1 MRACAV
7 LTSAVVEEYWTNPTP
22 ERAFLARVFVDKC
35 IAKDARLR
43 LDETLPVT
51 THMMFRIQAVYN
63 SLVEHIQA
71 DTVRKASSSP
81 DQDDDD
87 DDADAAR
94 EEVRLDLELT
104 VAELLRLAVNLDY
117 GDEMGRRKMFMLV
130 QGMLAQEFLSEELL
144 ARPLDVL
151 RVLSESEK
159 DLIRVVVEVVHE
171 LRDVPEEEG
180 EGEGGGVKAE
190 ETTMDADAD
199 ETMTELG
206 ASPRKGRP
214 QKPVEEL
221 TPEQKARRDTV
232 DLRCLSL
239 CIGMLER
246 VNSVSVTRFLPRT
259 VFPNR
264 RHRHSRRTRSWRA
277 YLST

>member
-7 LTSAVVEEYWTNPTP
+7 LTSATVEEYWTNPTP

-81 DQDDDD
+81 GHDDEDD
-87 DDADAAR
+87 EDADAAR

-171 LRDVPEEEG
+171 LRDVPEEG
-180 EGEGGGVKAE
+180 EGEGGEVKAE
-190 ETTMDADAD
+190 ETTMDAD
-199 ETMTELG
+199 ETMRELG
-206 ASPRKGRP
+206 VSPRKGRP

-221 TPEQKARRDTV
+221 TPEQKARRDTL

-239 CIGMLER
+239 CIGMLEK
-246 VNSVSVTRFLPRT
+246 VNSVSAMHLFLHGG
-259 VFPNR
+259 FPDCCG
-264 RHRHSRRTRSWRA
+264 RHSRRMRFSRA
-277 YLST
+277 CLST

>member
-1 MRACAV
+1 MCACAV
-7 LTSAVVEEYWTNPTP
+7 LTSATLEEYWTNPTP

-71 DTVRKASSSP
+71 DTVRKAYSSP
-81 DQDDDD
+81 EGGDDDEE
-87 DDADAAR
+87 ADAAR

-117 GDEMGRRKMFMLV
+117 GNEMGRRKMFMLV

-180 EGEGGGVKAE
+180 EGGEVKAE

-199 ETMTELG
+199 ETMAELG

-246 VNSVSVTRFLPRT
+246 VNSVSVIRFLSRT
-259 VFPNR
+259 AFPNR
-264 RHRHSRRTRSWRA
+264 RHRHSRRTRSLRA

>member
-1 MRACAV
+1 MCACAV
-7 LTSAVVEEYWTNPTP
+7 LTSATLEEYWTNPTP

-81 DQDDDD
+81 GHDDEDD
-87 DDADAAR
+87 EDADAAR

-180 EGEGGGVKAE
+180 EGGEVKAE

-199 ETMTELG
+199 ETMAELG

-246 VNSVSVTRFLPRT
+246 VNSVSVMRFLPRM

-264 RHRHSRRTRSWRA
+264 RHRHSRRTRSLRA

>member
-1 MRACAV
+1 MAQ
-7 LTSAVVEEYWTNPTP
+7 EEYWTDPTP

-63 SLVEHIQA
+63 GLIEHIQEDSA
-71 DTVRKASSSP
+71 RG
-81 DQDDDD
+81 
-87 DDADAAR
+87 DDADDDEEALAAR
-94 EEVRLDLELT
+94 EEVRLDRELT

-130 QGMLAQEFLSEELL
+130 RGMLAQEFLSEDLL
-144 ARPLDVL
+144 PRPLDVL

-171 LRDVPEEEG
+171 LRDPPEEES
-180 EGEGGGVKAE
+180 EEVKAE
-190 ETTMDADAD
+190 ETIMDAD

-206 ASPRKGRP
+206 ASPKKAKLP
-214 QKPVEEL
+214 EPVEQEL
-221 TPEQKARRDTV
+221 TPEQKARRDTI

-246 VNSVSVTRFLPRT
+246 VNSVSPAHLFLQV
-259 VFPNR
+259 VFPDC
-264 RHRHSRRTRSWRA
+264 RHRHSRRTRSLRA
-277 YLST
+277 CLSP